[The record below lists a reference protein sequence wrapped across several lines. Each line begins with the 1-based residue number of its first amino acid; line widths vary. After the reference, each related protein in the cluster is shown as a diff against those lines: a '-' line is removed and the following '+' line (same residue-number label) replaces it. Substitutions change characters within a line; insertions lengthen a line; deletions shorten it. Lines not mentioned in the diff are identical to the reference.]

1 MTSLKDIEHAIA
13 QLPEE
18 QIRQVVDWLSNYFE
32 LHWDHPGVAGLE
44 ITGLEDGFHVSD
56 AQKLNARRLNAQNLD
71 AQEALA
77 SELAHLIQQS
87 HLQLDVGRFSQMR

>member
-1 MTSLKDIEHAIA
+1 MTSLKDIEYAIA

-32 LHWDHPGVAGLE
+32 LHWDHPDVAGLE
-44 ITGLEDGFHVSD
+44 ITGFEDGSHALD
-56 AQKLNARRLNAQNLD
+56 IQKLNAQKFSAQRLNT
-71 AQEALA
+71 QEALA